1 MIKLKMQ
8 LVNHKATMEKTEQNS
23 IANKAIV
30 EIKWNHKKYSSFQQ
44 KAEWNEKEAKNN
56 RTNRNK

>member
-8 LVNHKATMEKTEQNS
+8 LVNHKATMEKKEQNS

-30 EIKWNHKKYSSFQQ
+30 EIK
-44 KAEWNEKEAKNN
+44 
-56 RTNRNK
+56 